1 MVPRSNLTLLFVIAA
16 SMCVVFSSV
25 MVSAAEPSIT
35 EAPDKKSFAT
45 VPFVSDPSDA
55 QQRELQRMVDQCVKT
70 AEREVPGSHFSA
82 HVSGGIVNTVGIDRG
97 RFKFWKCM
105 SENGQS
111 LAPIKK

>member
-1 MVPRSNLTLLFVIAA
+1 
-16 SMCVVFSSV
+16 MCV
-25 MVSAAEPSIT
+25 AIAE
-35 EAPDKKSFAT
+35 AQDKKSFTT
-45 VPFVSDPSDA
+45 VPFVSTPSET
-55 QQRELQRMVDQCVKT
+55 QQRELERMVDQCVKT

-111 LAPIKK
+111 LAPIK